1 MRTKK
6 AAKVYRALS
15 EAWERNRVL
24 YLCVLASVL
33 AHFFALVSVGLPW
46 RARESRLKPRAVKV
60 VSLRIMPKV
69 VAPAH
74 PEEKRPSA
82 PTVRAPAEPAPRKA
96 PEKVSAREAERDL
109 ARRRSQEVMGKFAR
123 PPAVRA
129 RDVLLEKGKEARA
142 WASRELAAYEESLT
156 QEEAGE
162 VGFRRVINLT
172 KSSDS
177 QISRLM
183 EHYKM
188 KIRYGSRAV
197 TDLNLQFI
205 SAWLLTKGQIRNYL
219 ARHTVAGSR
228 KILASLPPGV
238 SEVALRESGEGAP
251 RSYIEPTIAAVA
263 ALLAAEEKYFS
274 STGASPEELECLVFI
289 PVWTY
294 RGPAFTV
301 ARAEKK
307 GIPQK
312 EKQREGI
319 DVADGTVAQDARR

>member
-1 MRTKK
+1 M
-6 AAKVYRALS
+6 
-15 EAWERNRVL
+15 L

-33 AHFFALVSVGLPW
+33 AHFFALVSVGPPW

-60 VSLRIMPKV
+60 VSLRIMPRM

-82 PTVRAPAEPAPRKA
+82 PTVSAPPAPAPRKA
-96 PEKVSAREAERDL
+96 PEKVYTREAERDL

-123 PPAVRA
+123 PPAARA

-142 WASRELAAYEESLT
+142 WASREFAAYEESLT
-156 QEEAGE
+156 HEEAGE
-162 VGFRRVINLT
+162 VGFRRVVDL
-172 KSSDS
+172 KASSDS

-188 KIRYGSRAV
+188 KIGYGSRAV
-197 TDLNLQFI
+197 TDLNLQFT

-228 KILASLPPGV
+228 KILASPSPGV

-251 RSYIEPTIAAVA
+251 RPYIEPTIAALA

-274 STGASPEELECLVFI
+274 STGASPEELECLVFM
-289 PVWTY
+289 PVWSY

-307 GIPQK
+307 GVPQK
-312 EKQREGI
+312 EKQRDGI
-319 DVADGTVAQDARR
+319 RMADGTVAQDARR